1 VTIIKKEIIMGVR
14 SSRQKLE
21 GKVNLTLLDPYTLAD
36 KNGPIHRDYLAHC
49 FRWAFVGK
57 LIKRGYYVLD
67 IGAGTGNLAETL
79 YRNRIRPGYYAAVE
93 LKESYLKELT
103 ELSKAVNFVMNV
115 FKKDIRKDSL
125 PLIFEELF
133 DVVCCFEVIEHFESY
148 WDKPDY
154 LSNLLS
160 EMKRACKADGRI
172 LLSTPNYDGIH
183 KAKNHVYEY
192 REDELESILLKH
204 GFKIER
210 KYGTFMNLGRPEQAK
225 RVLTQAE
232 FEVYQKLYSYY
243 NSSILSVMFAP
254 LHPSESR
261 NILWVLKK

>member
-1 VTIIKKEIIMGVR
+1 MSVR

-79 YRNRIRPGYYAAVE
+79 YRNKIRPSYYAAVE
-93 LKESYLKELT
+93 LKESYLKELM
-103 ELSKAVNFVMNV
+103 ELSKTVNFVMNV
-115 FKKDIRKDSL
+115 FKRDMRKDSL

-148 WDKPDY
+148 WEKPDY
-154 LSNLLS
+154 LSNLLN
-160 EMKRACKADGRI
+160 EMKKACKADGRI

-192 REDELESILLKH
+192 RENELESILLKH
-204 GFKIER
+204 DFKIER
-210 KYGTFMNLGRPEQAK
+210 KYGTFMSLGRPEQAK

-261 NILWVLKK
+261 NILWVLRK

>member
-1 VTIIKKEIIMGVR
+1 VSVR
-14 SSRQKLE
+14 LSRQKLK

-57 LIKRGYYVLD
+57 LIKRGNYVLD

-79 YRNRIRPGYYAAVE
+79 YRNRIKPGLYVAVE
-93 LKESYLKELT
+93 LKESYLRELRALA
-103 ELSKAVNFVMNV
+103 EIVNFSMQIL
-115 FKKDIRKDSL
+115 KRDMRKDCL
-125 PLIFEELF
+125 PLTFKEIF

-148 WDKPDY
+148 WEKPHY
-154 LSNLLS
+154 LTNLLL
-160 EMKRACKADGRI
+160 EMKRAVRKNGVI

-183 KAKNHVYEY
+183 QAKNHVYEY
-192 REDELESILLKH
+192 TEEELEFILLNH
-204 GFKIER
+204 GLKVKK
-210 KYGTFMNLGRPEQAK
+210 KYGTFMSLGRSNQAK
-225 RVLTQAE
+225 SMLTPAE
-232 FEVYQKLYSYY
+232 FEVYQRLHPYY

-261 NILWVLKK
+261 NILWILKK